1 MDFLDNLVIP
11 ATTQHLNLLKI
22 ILVMSMLIF
31 IPFFG
36 MIFGGTAFSVIFN
49 AYGRKNKKPLFI
61 RFAKDIIDKLAINRF
76 VGVGLGVIPL
86 LAITFCYAQ
95 LMFEVKVISVSLL
108 FVATL
113 FMALAVNFVYSFQ
126 NTFQIELL
134 IETFKDITGLKK
146 HELETKI
153 PEDIADYEF
162 DLKNTNSN
170 SGLYAFIL
178 LLLTAVFFA
187 GGTSIALFSDN
198 YEYFQNIAQMF
209 LSGATF
215 LNFLF
220 ILVLSITVTGSAI
233 LFFFFHWQ
241 GGIQDLDKDKEYYN
255 FVKKIGGNIA
265 FTGAAL
271 LPVFLFFSFIMIPNV
286 ALSGTVFTY
295 TGLAFVSILILCN
308 FLYAVIKNSDMK
320 YIGAAF
326 YVLILSIGFTI
337 MKNQSAFGTASFK
350 HLQAINIAAEELH
363 QEKKGK
369 TISTA
374 GVDGEEIYTRVC
386 SACHKF
392 DVKLVGPPYS
402 QTVPTFNGDVKKLSA
417 WIQNP
422 TKVYPDYPP
431 MPNPGI
437 KPKEADAVAKYLI
450 DKVGGK

>member
-22 ILVMSMLIF
+22 ILVLSMMIF

-162 DLKNTNSN
+162 DLLSTNSN
-170 SGLYAFIL
+170 SGLYAFVL
-178 LLLTAVFFA
+178 LVLTAIFFA
-187 GGTSIALFSDN
+187 GGTSIALFSDK
-198 YEYFQNIAQMF
+198 YENFQNIAQMF
-209 LSGATF
+209 LSGATL

-220 ILVLSITVTGSAI
+220 IVVLSITITGSSI
-233 LFFFFHWQ
+233 LFFFFYWQ
-241 GGIQDLDKDKEYYN
+241 GGIHDMDKEYSN

-271 LPVFLFFSFIMIPNV
+271 LPIFLFLSFIMIPNV

-308 FLYAVIKNSDMK
+308 FLYAVIKNADMK

-326 YVLILSIGFTI
+326 YVLILSIGFTV
-337 MKNQSAFGTASFK
+337 MKNQAAFGTASFK
-350 HLQAINIAAEELH
+350 HLQAINIKAEELEK
-363 QEKKGK
+363 EKKGK
-369 TISTA
+369 TINTA
-374 GVDGEEIYTRVC
+374 GVDGEEIYTRIC

-392 DVKLVGPPYS
+392 DVKLVGPPYQ

-422 TKVYPDYPP
+422 TKVFPDYPP
-431 MPNPGI
+431 MPNPGL

>member
-11 ATTQHLNLLKI
+11 ATTQHLILLKV
-22 ILVMSMLIF
+22 ILVLSMMIF
-31 IPFFG
+31 LPFFG
-36 MIFGGTAFSVIFN
+36 MLFGGTAFSMIFN
-49 AYGRKNKKPLFI
+49 AYGRKNKNRLFV

-113 FMALAVNFVYSFQ
+113 FMAIAVNFVYSFQ

-134 IETFKDITGLKK
+134 IETFKGISGLNK

-153 PEDIADYEF
+153 PEDISDYEF

-170 SGLYAFIL
+170 SGLYAFVL

-187 GGTSIALFSDN
+187 GGTSIALFSDR
-198 YEYFQNIAQMF
+198 YQDFQNIAQMF
-209 LSGATF
+209 LSGATL

-220 ILVLSITVTGSAI
+220 IVVLSITITGSAI
-233 LFFFFHWQ
+233 LFFFFSWQ
-241 GGIQDLDKDKEYYN
+241 GGLYDMDAEYSN

-265 FTGAAL
+265 FTGAAI
-271 LPVFLFFSFIMIPNV
+271 LPVFLFLSFYMMPSV
-286 ALSGTVFTY
+286 SLSGTVFMY

-326 YVLILSIGFTI
+326 YLLILSCGFII
-337 MKNQSAFGTASFK
+337 MKNQAAFGTASYK
-350 HLQAINIAAEELH
+350 HLAEINLKAEEL
-363 QEKKGK
+363 EKTKKSK
-369 TISTA
+369 TINTA
-374 GVDGEEIYTRVC
+374 GVNGEEIFTRIC

-392 DVKLVGPPYS
+392 DAKLVGPPYNE
-402 QTVPTFNGDVKKLSA
+402 TVPTFNGDVKKLSA

-422 TKVYPDYPP
+422 TKVFPDYPP
-431 MPNPGI
+431 MPNPGL
-437 KPKEADAVAKYLI
+437 KPKEADAVAQYLI
-450 DKVGGK
+450 DKVSGKK

>member
-1 MDFLDNLVIP
+1 MDFLNNLVIP

-22 ILVMSMLIF
+22 ILVLSMMIF
-31 IPFFG
+31 LPFFG
-36 MIFGGTAFSVIFN
+36 MLFGGTAFSMIFN
-49 AYGRKNKKPLFI
+49 AYGRKNNKPLFI

-95 LMFEVKVISVSLL
+95 LMFEVQVISVSLL

-134 IETFKDITGLKK
+134 IETFKNISGLKK

-153 PEDIADYEF
+153 PEDISDYEF

-170 SGLYAFIL
+170 SGLYAFVL

-187 GGTSIALFSDN
+187 GGTSIALFSDR
-198 YEYFQNIAQMF
+198 YQDFQNIAQMF

-220 ILVLSITVTGSAI
+220 IIVLSITVTGSAI
-233 LFFFFHWQ
+233 LFFFFSWQ
-241 GGIQDLDKDKEYYN
+241 GGLHDMDVEYSN
-255 FVKKIGGNIA
+255 FAKKIAGNIA
-265 FTGAAL
+265 FTGAAI
-271 LPVFLFFSFIMIPNV
+271 LPVFLFLSFIMMPNV
-286 ALSGTVFTY
+286 ALSGSVFIY
-295 TGLAFVSILILCN
+295 TGLAFVSILIICN
-308 FLYAVIKNSDMK
+308 FLYAVIKNSEMK

-326 YVLILSIGFTI
+326 YLLILAFGFII
-337 MKNQSAFGTASFK
+337 MKNQTAFGTASYK
-350 HLQAINIAAEELH
+350 HLAAINVRAEELEK
-363 QEKKGK
+363 EKKGK
-369 TISTA
+369 TINTA
-374 GVDGEEIYTRVC
+374 GVSGEEIFTRIC

-392 DVKLVGPPYS
+392 DAKLVGPPYNE
-402 QTVPTFNGDVKKLSA
+402 TVPTFNGDVKKLSA
-417 WIQNP
+417 WIQSP
-422 TKVYPDYPP
+422 TKVFPDYPA
-431 MPNPGI
+431 MPNPGL

-450 DKVGGK
+450 DKVAGGK